1 MSDKQFQ
8 ILTAAERMPDLDG
21 YRGLAILMVIACH
34 SIFAPRLGEVSPGS
48 IVAFGFSFFASGVDL
63 FFVLSGFLIG
73 GILLDNRGAPRYF
86 SAFYGRRILRIFP
99 VYYGFLLVILGQGL
113 IFHAYH
119 KATPVFDA
127 GTPFLFFLVYLQNF
141 GMAWFNDWNWI
152 TVTMTWSLALEEQFY
167 LTLPVAVK
175 ALRKSSLVAIS
186 GIIVMLAPVARCFL
200 PNVPHGF
207 GTLVLMA
214 FRADALAAGFLCA
227 IFVRSN
233 LRVSNL
239 RIVVLTA
246 VSVLFIALSYI
257 ANSPAPFLRPT
268 LLITLYSSGLLLAVQ
283 GQIAPLRW
291 PLMRFFGTISYTLY
305 MIHQSALV
313 TLRSVFRHFL
323 PEFHGQSAVVSSV
336 AFLLSIAICK
346 ASWDYFE
353 QPTVSW
359 ARRRFRY
366 QKNS

>member
-1 MSDKQFQ
+1 MPDKR
-8 ILTAAERMPDLDG
+8 LLMPTATERVPDLDG

-34 SIFAPRLGEVSPGS
+34 YIFAPQLGETSPGS
-48 IVAFGFSFFASGVDL
+48 IVRFGFSFFASGVDL

-73 GILLDNRGAPRYF
+73 GILLDNRCAPRYF
-86 SAFYGRRILRIFP
+86 SAFYGRRIFRIFP
-99 VYYGFLLVILGQGL
+99 VYYGFLLVILAQGL

-127 GTPFLFFLVYLQNF
+127 GTPFFFFWFYLQNF

-167 LTLPVAVK
+167 LTLPIAVK
-175 ALRKSSLVAIS
+175 ALRGRSLVAIS
-186 GIIVMLAPVARCFL
+186 GIIVILAPIARCFL
-200 PNVPHGF
+200 PNAPHSF
-207 GTLVLMA
+207 GTLALMA

-227 IFVRSN
+227 LFVRSN

-239 RIVVLTA
+239 RIVVLAA
-246 VSVLFIALSYI
+246 VPALFIALSYI
-257 ANSPAPFLRPT
+257 ADSPVPFLRPT
-268 LLITLYSSGLLLAVQ
+268 LLITLYSSILLLAVQ

-313 TLRSVFRHFL
+313 MVRSVLRHSL
-323 PEFHGQSAVVSSV
+323 PEFHGQSVLFSSV

-346 ASWDYFE
+346 VSWEYFE
-353 QPTVSW
+353 RPTVSW

-366 QKNS
+366 